1 MKKKVVVGL
10 SGGVDS
16 SVAAWLLKEQGYD
29 VIGVTMQIW
38 QDESTQIQEENG
50 GCCGLSAVEDARRV
64 AQMLDIPYYVMNFK
78 KEFRENVMDYFT
90 NEYLCGRTPN
100 PCIACNRY
108 VKWESLLQRSLAI
121 GADYIATGHYARIE
135 QLPNGRYAIRNS
147 VTAAKDQ
154 TYALYNLTQEQ
165 LAGKLGVSAP
175 AVNKWERGNSYPDIT
190 LLPVLARTLRVDLN
204 TLLSFQEDLT
214 ETEIAEFLNRLYEV
228 SRTEGCGAAFSLAE
242 EKLRQFPNSDALAY
256 SAAGLLE
263 GLLTLFPGTDETAR
277 PGREDFVAGL
287 YEQAAQSADPKIRE
301 WATYTVAS
309 RCIARGDLD
318 RAEALLDQISNTH
331 RDKRELLSA
340 LRRKQGRT
348 EEAWTLLEREL
359 FDRAH
364 GIQTTLLSLIE
375 MAQAE
380 GDRQRAQGF
389 CDAARRAGEAL
400 DLSDYAVLS
409 APFQLAAA
417 EQDGPAALDLLDRL
431 LHSLTV
437 PWDLSA
443 SPLYRH
449 LATKEAAGEA
459 QSVLLEPLLDQ
470 VEADPDCAFLREM
483 PEYGTMVEKYR
494 RAADEA

>member
-1 MKKKVVVGL
+1 MKL
-10 SGGVDS
+10 N
-16 SVAAWLLKEQGYD
+16 E
-29 VIGVTMQIW
+29 VIRT
-38 QDESTQIQEENG
+38 
-50 GCCGLSAVEDARRV
+50 RR
-64 AQMLDIPYYVMNFK
+64 
-78 KEFRENVMDYFT
+78 
-90 NEYLCGRTPN
+90 
-100 PCIACNRY
+100 
-108 VKWESLLQRSLAI
+108 
-121 GADYIATGHYARIE
+121 
-135 QLPNGRYAIRNS
+135 
-147 VTAAKDQ
+147 Q
-154 TYALYNLTQEQ
+154 TLGLTQEQ
-165 LAGKLGVSAP
+165 LAQKLGVSAP
-175 AVNKWERGNSYPDIT
+175 AVNKWERNLNYPDIT
-190 LLPVLARTLRVDLN
+190 LLPTLARTLGVDLN

-214 ETEIAEFLNRLYEV
+214 DQEIGLFLNQLYET
-228 SRTEGCGAAFSLAE
+228 SQEAGCGAAFQLARD
-242 EKLRQFPNSDALAY
+242 KLREYPNSDKLAY
-256 SAAGLLE
+256 NAAGML
-263 GLLTLFPGTDETAR
+263 
-277 PGREDFVAGL
+277 AGVLALQPDADSPERQTQEAEVSAL
-287 YEQAAQSADPKIRE
+287 YERCVRSADSQVRE
-301 WATYTVAS
+301 WSTYTLAS
-309 RCIARGDLD
+309 RCVKTGELD
-318 RAEALLDQISNTH
+318 RAEELLDQLSDTH
-331 RDKRELLSA
+331 REKRELRA
-340 LRRKQGRT
+340 RLRWAQGRR
-348 EEAWTLLEREL
+348 EEAWVFLEQEL

>member
-1 MKKKVVVGL
+1 
-10 SGGVDS
+10 
-16 SVAAWLLKEQGYD
+16 
-29 VIGVTMQIW
+29 MQIH
-38 QDESTQIQEENG
+38 EIIRT
-50 GCCGLSAVEDARRV
+50 RR
-64 AQMLDIPYYVMNFK
+64 
-78 KEFRENVMDYFT
+78 
-90 NEYLCGRTPN
+90 
-100 PCIACNRY
+100 
-108 VKWESLLQRSLAI
+108 
-121 GADYIATGHYARIE
+121 
-135 QLPNGRYAIRNS
+135 
-147 VTAAKDQ
+147 TA
-154 TYALYNLTQEQ
+154 LGLTQEQ

-228 SRTEGCGAAFSLAE
+228 SRTDGCGAAFSLAE

-359 FDRAH
+359 FDRA
-364 GIQTTLLSLIE
+364 
-375 MAQAE
+375 
-380 GDRQRAQGF
+380 QGF

-494 RAADEA
+494 RAADGA

>member
-1 MKKKVVVGL
+1 
-10 SGGVDS
+10 
-16 SVAAWLLKEQGYD
+16 
-29 VIGVTMQIW
+29 MQIH
-38 QDESTQIQEENG
+38 EIIRT
-50 GCCGLSAVEDARRV
+50 RR
-64 AQMLDIPYYVMNFK
+64 
-78 KEFRENVMDYFT
+78 
-90 NEYLCGRTPN
+90 
-100 PCIACNRY
+100 
-108 VKWESLLQRSLAI
+108 
-121 GADYIATGHYARIE
+121 
-135 QLPNGRYAIRNS
+135 
-147 VTAAKDQ
+147 TA
-154 TYALYNLTQEQ
+154 LGLTQEQ

-409 APFQLAAA
+409 APFLLAAA

-494 RAADEA
+494 RAADGA

>member
-1 MKKKVVVGL
+1 
-10 SGGVDS
+10 
-16 SVAAWLLKEQGYD
+16 
-29 VIGVTMQIW
+29 MQIH
-38 QDESTQIQEENG
+38 EIIRT
-50 GCCGLSAVEDARRV
+50 RR
-64 AQMLDIPYYVMNFK
+64 
-78 KEFRENVMDYFT
+78 
-90 NEYLCGRTPN
+90 
-100 PCIACNRY
+100 
-108 VKWESLLQRSLAI
+108 
-121 GADYIATGHYARIE
+121 
-135 QLPNGRYAIRNS
+135 
-147 VTAAKDQ
+147 TA
-154 TYALYNLTQEQ
+154 LGLTQEQ

-331 RDKRELLSA
+331 RDKREVLSA

-417 EQDGPAALDLLDRL
+417 EQDGPKALELLDRL

-470 VEADPDCAFLREM
+470 VEADPDCAFLREI

>member
-1 MKKKVVVGL
+1 
-10 SGGVDS
+10 
-16 SVAAWLLKEQGYD
+16 
-29 VIGVTMQIW
+29 MQIH
-38 QDESTQIQEENG
+38 EIIRT
-50 GCCGLSAVEDARRV
+50 RR
-64 AQMLDIPYYVMNFK
+64 
-78 KEFRENVMDYFT
+78 
-90 NEYLCGRTPN
+90 
-100 PCIACNRY
+100 
-108 VKWESLLQRSLAI
+108 
-121 GADYIATGHYARIE
+121 
-135 QLPNGRYAIRNS
+135 
-147 VTAAKDQ
+147 TA
-154 TYALYNLTQEQ
+154 LGLTQEQ

-204 TLLSFQEDLT
+204 TLLSFREDLT

-417 EQDGPAALDLLDRL
+417 EQDGQAALDLLDRL

>member
-1 MKKKVVVGL
+1 
-10 SGGVDS
+10 
-16 SVAAWLLKEQGYD
+16 
-29 VIGVTMQIW
+29 MQIH
-38 QDESTQIQEENG
+38 EIIRT
-50 GCCGLSAVEDARRV
+50 RR
-64 AQMLDIPYYVMNFK
+64 
-78 KEFRENVMDYFT
+78 
-90 NEYLCGRTPN
+90 
-100 PCIACNRY
+100 
-108 VKWESLLQRSLAI
+108 
-121 GADYIATGHYARIE
+121 
-135 QLPNGRYAIRNS
+135 
-147 VTAAKDQ
+147 TA
-154 TYALYNLTQEQ
+154 LGLTQEQ

-204 TLLSFQEDLT
+204 TLLSFREDLT

-228 SRTEGCGAAFSLAE
+228 SRTDGCGAAFSLAE

-309 RCIARGDLD
+309 R
-318 RAEALLDQISNTH
+318 SNTH

>member
-1 MKKKVVVGL
+1 
-10 SGGVDS
+10 
-16 SVAAWLLKEQGYD
+16 
-29 VIGVTMQIW
+29 MQIH
-38 QDESTQIQEENG
+38 EIIRT
-50 GCCGLSAVEDARRV
+50 RR
-64 AQMLDIPYYVMNFK
+64 
-78 KEFRENVMDYFT
+78 
-90 NEYLCGRTPN
+90 
-100 PCIACNRY
+100 
-108 VKWESLLQRSLAI
+108 
-121 GADYIATGHYARIE
+121 
-135 QLPNGRYAIRNS
+135 
-147 VTAAKDQ
+147 TA
-154 TYALYNLTQEQ
+154 LGLTQEQ

-331 RDKRELLSA
+331 RDKREVLSA

-417 EQDGPAALDLLDRL
+417 EQDLLDRL

>member
-1 MKKKVVVGL
+1 
-10 SGGVDS
+10 
-16 SVAAWLLKEQGYD
+16 
-29 VIGVTMQIW
+29 MQIH
-38 QDESTQIQEENG
+38 EIIRT
-50 GCCGLSAVEDARRV
+50 RR
-64 AQMLDIPYYVMNFK
+64 
-78 KEFRENVMDYFT
+78 
-90 NEYLCGRTPN
+90 
-100 PCIACNRY
+100 
-108 VKWESLLQRSLAI
+108 
-121 GADYIATGHYARIE
+121 
-135 QLPNGRYAIRNS
+135 
-147 VTAAKDQ
+147 TA
-154 TYALYNLTQEQ
+154 LGLTQEQ

-204 TLLSFQEDLT
+204 TLLSFLEDLT

-417 EQDGPAALDLLDRL
+417 EQDGPKALELLDRL

-443 SPLYRH
+443 SPLYPH
-449 LATKEAAGEA
+449 LPTKDAAEES
-459 QSVLLEPLLDQ
+459 QKSLIPVLLDGT
-470 VEADPDCAFLREM
+470 ARDPDCAFLRAEPGW
-483 PEYGTMVEKYR
+483 PELLARYQT
-494 RAADEA
+494 

>member
-1 MKKKVVVGL
+1 
-10 SGGVDS
+10 
-16 SVAAWLLKEQGYD
+16 
-29 VIGVTMQIW
+29 MQIH
-38 QDESTQIQEENG
+38 EIIRT
-50 GCCGLSAVEDARRV
+50 RR
-64 AQMLDIPYYVMNFK
+64 
-78 KEFRENVMDYFT
+78 
-90 NEYLCGRTPN
+90 
-100 PCIACNRY
+100 
-108 VKWESLLQRSLAI
+108 
-121 GADYIATGHYARIE
+121 
-135 QLPNGRYAIRNS
+135 
-147 VTAAKDQ
+147 TA
-154 TYALYNLTQEQ
+154 LGLTQEQ

-204 TLLSFQEDLT
+204 TLLSFREDLT

-409 APFQLAAA
+409 APFQLAA

-494 RAADEA
+494 RAADGA

>member
-1 MKKKVVVGL
+1 M
-10 SGGVDS
+10 
-16 SVAAWLLKEQGYD
+16 
-29 VIGVTMQIW
+29 
-38 QDESTQIQEENG
+38 
-50 GCCGLSAVEDARRV
+50 
-64 AQMLDIPYYVMNFK
+64 
-78 KEFRENVMDYFT
+78 
-90 NEYLCGRTPN
+90 
-100 PCIACNRY
+100 
-108 VKWESLLQRSLAI
+108 
-121 GADYIATGHYARIE
+121 
-135 QLPNGRYAIRNS
+135 
-147 VTAAKDQ
+147 
-154 TYALYNLTQEQ
+154 
-165 LAGKLGVSAP
+165 
-175 AVNKWERGNSYPDIT
+175 
-190 LLPVLARTLRVDLN
+190 
-204 TLLSFQEDLT
+204 T

-400 DLSDYAVLS
+400 DLSDNAVLS

-417 EQDGPAALDLLDRL
+417 EQDYDRFYDDEIRLRRLRRDPPFADHFTLTVTGPEEEPVRRACAQLCAALRQALSQESYRAMEPEVLGPAPAPVVKLNNRYRYRITVVGQNEKPLRQLL
-431 LHSLTV
+431 
-437 PWDLSA
+437 
-443 SPLYRH
+443 
-449 LATKEAAGEA
+449 AAYMKAFARRPEHRNMA
-459 QSVLLEPLLDQ
+459 VHT
-470 VEADPDCAFLREM
+470 DCNLM
-483 PEYGTMVEKYR
+483 
-494 RAADEA
+494 D

>member
-1 MKKKVVVGL
+1 
-10 SGGVDS
+10 
-16 SVAAWLLKEQGYD
+16 
-29 VIGVTMQIW
+29 MQIH
-38 QDESTQIQEENG
+38 EIIRT
-50 GCCGLSAVEDARRV
+50 RR
-64 AQMLDIPYYVMNFK
+64 
-78 KEFRENVMDYFT
+78 
-90 NEYLCGRTPN
+90 
-100 PCIACNRY
+100 
-108 VKWESLLQRSLAI
+108 
-121 GADYIATGHYARIE
+121 
-135 QLPNGRYAIRNS
+135 
-147 VTAAKDQ
+147 TA
-154 TYALYNLTQEQ
+154 LGLTQEQ

-204 TLLSFQEDLT
+204 TLLSFREDLT

-228 SRTEGCGAAFSLAE
+228 SRTDGCGAAFSLAE

-331 RDKRELLSA
+331 RDKREVLSA

-409 APFQLAAA
+409 APFQLAAV

-470 VEADPDCAFLREM
+470 VEADPDCAFLREI

-494 RAADEA
+494 RAADGA

>member
-1 MKKKVVVGL
+1 
-10 SGGVDS
+10 
-16 SVAAWLLKEQGYD
+16 
-29 VIGVTMQIW
+29 MQIH
-38 QDESTQIQEENG
+38 EIIRT
-50 GCCGLSAVEDARRV
+50 RR
-64 AQMLDIPYYVMNFK
+64 
-78 KEFRENVMDYFT
+78 
-90 NEYLCGRTPN
+90 
-100 PCIACNRY
+100 
-108 VKWESLLQRSLAI
+108 
-121 GADYIATGHYARIE
+121 
-135 QLPNGRYAIRNS
+135 
-147 VTAAKDQ
+147 TA
-154 TYALYNLTQEQ
+154 LGLTQEQ

-409 APFQLAAA
+409 APFQLA
-417 EQDGPAALDLLDRL
+417 LDLLDRL

>member
-1 MKKKVVVGL
+1 
-10 SGGVDS
+10 
-16 SVAAWLLKEQGYD
+16 
-29 VIGVTMQIW
+29 MQIH
-38 QDESTQIQEENG
+38 EIIRT
-50 GCCGLSAVEDARRV
+50 RR
-64 AQMLDIPYYVMNFK
+64 
-78 KEFRENVMDYFT
+78 
-90 NEYLCGRTPN
+90 
-100 PCIACNRY
+100 
-108 VKWESLLQRSLAI
+108 
-121 GADYIATGHYARIE
+121 
-135 QLPNGRYAIRNS
+135 
-147 VTAAKDQ
+147 TA
-154 TYALYNLTQEQ
+154 LGLTQEQ

-214 ETEIAEFLNRLYEV
+214 ETEIAE
-228 SRTEGCGAAFSLAE
+228 GCGSAFSLAE
-242 EKLRQFPNSDALAY
+242 EKLRQFPNSDPLAY

-340 LRRKQGRT
+340 LRRKQG
-348 EEAWTLLEREL
+348 AWTLLEREL